1 MGGGRGTASNLRAP
15 LAPHRVARAGGA
27 EAGPTDGAVLSV
39 PALAAFALAVLAR
52 AVLGAAR
59 VAGPLTAGGAG
70 PALFTATGAP
80 HAHSVRAAV
89 HRTDF
94 CIEQRKQSRREG

>member
-1 MGGGRGTASNLRAP
+1 MPAVLVQGTSSIA
-15 LAPHRVARAGGA
+15 VAQPR
-27 EAGPTDGAVLSV
+27 TTLFISYLVFNYLIQIVSDGAVLAV
-39 PALAAFALAVLAR
+39 PALAAFALAVLASSM
-52 AVLGAAR
+52 LGAAR

-70 PALFTATGAP
+70 PALFTATRAP

-94 CIEQRKQSRREG
+94 I

>member
-1 MGGGRGTASNLRAP
+1 MPAVLVQCTSSIA
-15 LAPHRVARAGGA
+15 VAQPR
-27 EAGPTDGAVLSV
+27 TTLDGAVLAV
-39 PALAAFALAVLAR
+39 PALAAFALAVLAS
-52 AVLGAAR
+52 AVFGAAR

-70 PALFTATGAP
+70 PALFTATRAP

-94 CIEQRKQSRREG
+94 I

>member
-1 MGGGRGTASNLRAP
+1 MPAVLVQGTSSIA
-15 LAPHRVARAGGA
+15 VAQPR
-27 EAGPTDGAVLSV
+27 TTLFNYLIQIVSDGAVLAV
-39 PALAAFALAVLAR
+39 PALAAFALAVLASSM
-52 AVLGAAR
+52 LGAAR

-70 PALFTATGAP
+70 PALFTATRAP

-94 CIEQRKQSRREG
+94 I